1 MTNFS
6 LMVSTLKQNIA
17 RAVVGKDDVVE
28 LMLTALLCEGHV
40 LIEDVPGVGKTTMA
54 LAFSKALGLRYNR
67 MQFTPDVLPSDV
79 TGFSLYN
86 KAVGKMEYQ
95 PGAVLCNLFLA
106 DELNRATSRTQAALL
121 EAMEE
126 GQVTVDGV
134 THALPRPFI
143 VIATQN
149 PAGASG
155 TQLLPDS
162 QLDRFMVKLSLG
174 YPEPQDELRML
185 RRKQKGN
192 PLDGV
197 QQALD
202 KAGLAALRAQYP
214 SVDFGS
220 LDVQLANVKDED
232 WENNWKQY
240 YQPLP
245 IGEKLLV
252 VPEWLH
258 PENPENRV
266 EVLLDPGMIF
276 GTGAHA
282 STQMCMR
289 ELERAIQG
297 GERVLDLGSGSGILP
312 ITAVLLGAAHATGV
326 DIDPKA
332 EDIARENAAINQI
345 FSDRF
350 TAVTGD
356 VIGDRA
362 MMESLR
368 GHYDVVLANIVADV
382 IIPLSRVVP
391 EFLQEDSVFIC
402 SGILNTR
409 LAEVLAALE
418 QNGLQIIS
426 TEQQEDWCRVTA
438 ALPEA

>member
-1 MTNFS
+1 MEWLEVHIDTNH
-6 LMVSTLKQNIA
+6 A
-17 RAVVGKDDVVE
+17 
-28 LMLTALLCEGHV
+28 
-40 LIEDVPGVGKTTMA
+40 
-54 LAFSKALGLRYNR
+54 GLE
-67 MQFTPDVLPSDV
+67 PL
-79 TGFSLYN
+79 
-86 KAVGKMEYQ
+86 EI
-95 PGAVLCNLFLA
+95 FLSA
-106 DELNRATSRTQAALL
+106 N
-121 EAMEE
+121 
-126 GQVTVDGV
+126 GVDGV
-134 THALPRPFI
+134 
-143 VIATQN
+143 VIDDEQDFQSFLENNHQYWDYVDEDLEKQMQGLSQIRLYLEQN
-149 PAGASG
+149 ASVPE
-155 TQLLPDS
+155 TVESLKS
-162 QLDRFMVKLSLG
+162 Q
-174 YPEPQDELRML
+174 
-185 RRKQKGN
+185 
-192 PLDGV
+192 
-197 QQALD
+197 
-202 KAGLAALRAQYP
+202 LAALRAQYP

-232 WENNWKQY
+232 WENNWKRY

-245 IGEKLLV
+245 IGERLLV

-297 GERVLDLGSGSGILP
+297 GERVLDLGSGSGILS